1 MFGRQ
6 GAPNAEDAGA
16 GLVLRTTKP
25 GDGINFPKKNDT
37 VRVHYDAFLESGR
50 KFDSSRERNQA
61 FLFRLGMGQV
71 IEGWD
76 IAVARMSRG
85 QVAEVTIPP
94 CYAYGE
100 AGYPPV
106 VPPQATLIFQ
116 IELID
121 FTAL

>member
-71 IEGWD
+71 GLLIL
-76 IAVARMSRG
+76 VS
-85 QVAEVTIPP
+85 TF
-94 CYAYGE
+94 CYLTDRSLKDGTS
-100 AGYPPV
+100 
-106 VPPQATLIFQ
+106 Q
-116 IELID
+116 
-121 FTAL
+121 